1 MKRLLRKFRIRNRQ
15 TGQSLVEL
23 AIILPLLL
31 MMLIGMVEVAFT
43 MFIYLTE
50 LDLTRE
56 AARFASVRDF
66 TALDPS
72 GELNPTDP
80 VNPACGTETIDGVST
95 QITDPARC
103 ACLDEDLHFFLDAAC
118 FFTDQKLNP
127 FIPFNINTDDV
138 VITVYTVAGGNI
150 SDHHPAAGYWSLNN
164 DNWTRDCNGD
174 TVRTAPFFSDAEVEA
189 NFVSG
194 AAADKGLV
202 LVEAY
207 YCWNPVA
214 YLPFISDYIPSN
226 IQLHAYTFMPSP
238 EAIPTPT
245 PIVTSP

>member
-1 MKRLLRKFRIRNRQ
+1 MKSLLRKFNLRDRQ
-15 TGQSLVEL
+15 NGQSLVEL

-31 MMLIGMVEVAFT
+31 LMLIGMVEVAFT

-56 AARFASVRDF
+56 AARFASIRDF
-66 TALDPS
+66 SALAPFGD
-72 GELNPTDP
+72 LNPTGP
-80 VNPACGTETIDGVST
+80 VSPACANDEDGNP
-95 QITDPARC
+95 ITDPARC

-127 FIPFNINTDDV
+127 FLPFNQSTDDV
-138 VITVYTVAGGNI
+138 VITVYTIAGGHI
-150 SDHHPAAGYWSLNN
+150 SEHHPAAGYWSLNN
-164 DNWTRDCNGD
+164 DNWTRDCEGN
-174 TVRTAPFFSDAEVEA
+174 TVRSAPFFSDADVEA
-189 NFVSG
+189 NFVST
-194 AAADKGLV
+194 APADKGLV

-214 YLPFISDYIPSN
+214 YLPFISDYIPSTV
-226 IQLHAYTFMPSP
+226 QLHAYTFMPSP

>member
-1 MKRLLRKFRIRNRQ
+1 MKKLLRKFKMRDRQ

-31 MMLIGMVEVAFT
+31 MMIIGMVEVAFT

-66 TALDPS
+66 NELEPYD
-72 GELNPTDP
+72 ELNPTDGSD
-80 VNPACGTETIDGVST
+80 AC
-95 QITDPARC
+95 TDS
-103 ACLDEDLHFFLDAAC
+103 DLHYFLDAAC
-118 FFTDQKLNP
+118 FFTDPDLNP
-127 FIPFNINTDDV
+127 FIPFNVDTDDV
-138 VITVYTVAGGNI
+138 VITVFTVAGGNI
-150 SDHHPAAGYWSLNN
+150 SERHPSAGYWSLNN
-164 DNWTRDCNGD
+164 DNWTRDCNGN
-174 TVRTAPFFSDAEVEA
+174 TVRSDPFFSDADVEA
-189 NFVSG
+189 NFISD
-194 AAADKGLV
+194 APLDKGLV

-214 YLPFISDYIPSN
+214 YLPFISDYIPST

-245 PIVTSP
+245 PIVSSP